1 MSIIPKNMPRI
12 PRMKNTNLEARQ
24 LKEDVFRKIAVGP
37 MQGEIVCYKMAVR
50 CDRIG
55 YEYTDS
61 AFRILTRYFTLLG
74 FEKVEYR
81 QKEDEYGTLC
91 SLMLF
96 YDKGRQIFLPPPDIT
111 PYPEINSC
119 SRNKFREQNTND

>member
-1 MSIIPKNMPRI
+1 MSLIPKNMPHI
-12 PRMKNTNLEARQ
+12 PRMKNTNFVARQ
-24 LKEDVFRKIAVGP
+24 LKEDVFREIAVGP
-37 MQGEIVCYKMAVR
+37 IRGEIVCYRMAVR

-61 AFRILTRYFTLLG
+61 AFRILRRYFTLLR

-81 QKEDEYGTLC
+81 QKEDKYGTLC

-96 YDKGRQIFLPPPDIT
+96 YDKGRQIFLQPPDIT

-119 SRNKFREQNTND
+119 SRNNFLEQNTND

>member
-1 MSIIPKNMPRI
+1 MSFIFENMPRI

-37 MQGEIVCYKMAVR
+37 MRGEIVCYRMAIR

-55 YEYTDS
+55 YEYTES
-61 AFRILTRYFTLLG
+61 AFRILRRYLTLLG
-74 FEKVEYR
+74 FKNVEYIK
-81 QKEDEYGTLC
+81 KEDKYGTIF
-91 SLMLF
+91 SLKFF
-96 YDKGRQIFLPPPDIT
+96 YDKGKIIFLPPPDIT